1 MIVKFMKVSTYI
13 RFLVPLVLISLVN
26 RLFLPSG
33 IDYICFIL
41 FLIVGIGRSTFHN
54 KSQELFKTEKL
65 VCVLLCI
72 YVINYIISPYKCPVY
87 LFFFGSFVT
96 IMPFLISLVTLGVN
110 TDLNGILRVS
120 DVFIKLGI
128 LLSLFMIIETATVA
142 VEFDGYAIVKTGVFM
157 GGYVTSYLS
166 FCIMLC
172 FANFYLTNKKTYFR
186 YAVFLLIII
195 FLSMQFKA
203 IAGACIFAICYILM
217 LRNIRKSLRIAMATI
232 TVMLG
237 GLIMTTA
244 TVFQT
249 KMDDYLGLYATEDA
263 IDGTARTVLYAKS
276 FDMASD
282 YFPLGTGQGTF
293 GSIPA
298 KMTRS
303 KVYDDYGLSGVYGL
317 DFDGP
322 INFMM
327 DTHWASVLG
336 EQGVLGTLLYL
347 SLMLMP
353 LYRYRK
359 CKIYDPFVNK
369 YVKYILYTTF
379 IVLLIESIA
388 LPLPNRMAFMFIYAG
403 LCTLLTNNSFIDTI
417 NNNYNES
424 TINQ

>member
-1 MIVKFMKVSTYI
+1 MKVSTYI

-87 LFFFGSFVT
+87 LFFFGSFVS
-96 IMPFLISLVTLGVN
+96 IMPFILSMMTLKIDMGLKNVLKI
-110 TDLNGILRVS
+110 TDSIVKIGL
-120 DVFIKLGI
+120 F
-128 LLSLFMIIETATVA
+128 LSACMIIESTVFTVA
-142 VEFDGYAIVKTGVFM
+142 FDSYAIVKTNIFM

-172 FANFYLTNKKTYFR
+172 MANYYFTNHRKYLR
-186 YAVFLLIII
+186 YAIFLFVII

-203 IAGACIFAICYILM
+203 IAGSCIFVLCYLLM
-217 LRNIRKSLRIAMATI
+217 LKNISKSMRI
-232 TVMLG
+232 VMVSLAIGIG
-237 GLIMTTA
+237 GIVMTTSS
-244 TVFQT
+244 VFQT
-249 KMDDYLGLYATEDA
+249 KLDDYIGLYASEDA
-263 IDGTARTVLYAKS
+263 VDGTARTVLYAKS
-276 FDMASD
+276 FEMAQEF
-282 YFPLGTGQGTF
+282 FPLGTGQGTF
-293 GSIPA
+293 GTIPA
-298 KMTRS
+298 MITRS
-303 KVYDDYGLSGVYGL
+303 RVYDDFGLSSVYGL

-322 INFMM
+322 ISFMM

-359 CKIYDPFVNK
+359 YKIYDPFVNK